1 MKKIK
6 RSFALWCYYQL
17 MRRADRHVERRL
29 RSRLLMGKEDPERLE
44 ERLGISLAER
54 PTGNLIWFHAA
65 SVGESLSLV
74 ELIKRISS
82 SQPDYNFLITTGT
95 ITSAKLILSR
105 LPSNAVHQ
113 YIPVDTPKAVEKF
126 LDRWRPSLAIWTES
140 EFWPN
145 LISFTSARDIPMILI
160 NARISEKS
168 YRRWRFF
175 KKSLKNLIE
184 KFNYSLIQD
193 QKTVKYFS
201 KIGISSNNFELTGT
215 LKEGS
220 AALPH
225 SETEQVE
232 ISKQILN
239 RPVWL
244 AASTHEGEEKL
255 IAAAHRHASK
265 ASQGLLLIIV
275 PRHPERGLEIA
286 SILTKENFKICL
298 RSKKDKISSDTQIYI
313 ADTLGELG
321 LWYRIAPVSF
331 VGGSFVPI
339 GGHNPFEPAALGSA
353 ILHGP
358 YVENFKEIY
367 NRLNVA
373 GAAVKIEEA
382 SELGVKLIETLSPEN
397 AAKLAQSAW
406 EVSSNGAE
414 ITDRAIK
421 LIYENLSLGEL

>member
-65 SVGESLSLV
+65 SVGESLSLM

-193 QKTVKYFS
+193 EKTVKYFS

-220 AALPH
+220 AALPY

-286 SILTKENFKICL
+286 SILAKENFKICL

-421 LIYENLSLGEL
+421 LIYENLSLGDL

>member
-17 MRRADRHVERRL
+17 MKRADRHVERRL

-193 QKTVKYFS
+193 KKTVTYFS

-421 LIYENLSLGEL
+421 LIYENLSLGDL

>member
-17 MRRADRHVERRL
+17 MKRADRHVERRL

-382 SELGVKLIETLSPEN
+382 SEFGVKLIETLSPEN

-421 LIYENLSLGEL
+421 LIYENLSLGDL

>member
-17 MRRADRHVERRL
+17 MRRANRYVERRL
-29 RSRLLMGKEDPERLE
+29 TSRLLMGKEDPERLE

-193 QKTVKYFS
+193 EKTVKYFS

-225 SETEQVE
+225 SEIEQVE

-286 SILTKENFKICL
+286 SILAKENFKICL
-298 RSKKDKISSDTQIYI
+298 RSKKDKILSDTQIYI

-321 LWYRIAPVSF
+321 LWYRVAPVSF

-421 LIYENLSLGEL
+421 LIYENLSLGDL

>member
-193 QKTVKYFS
+193 EKTVKYFS
-201 KIGISSNNFELTGT
+201 KIGISSDNFELTGT

-220 AALPH
+220 AALPY

-321 LWYRIAPVSF
+321 LWYRVAPVSF

-421 LIYENLSLGEL
+421 LIYENLSLGDL

>member
-17 MRRADRHVERRL
+17 MKRADRHVERRL

-113 YIPVDTPKAVEKF
+113 YIPVDTPRAVEKF

-193 QKTVKYFS
+193 EKTVKYFS

-225 SETEQVE
+225 SEIEQVE

-286 SILTKENFKICL
+286 SILAKENFKICL

-321 LWYRIAPVSF
+321 LWYRVAPVSF

-367 NRLNVA
+367 TRLNVA

-421 LIYENLSLGEL
+421 LIYENLSLGDL

>member
-145 LISFTSARDIPMILI
+145 LISFTAARDIPMILI

-193 QKTVKYFS
+193 EKTVKYFS

-421 LIYENLSLGEL
+421 LIYENLSLGDL

>member
-17 MRRADRHVERRL
+17 MKRADRHVERRL

-74 ELIKRISS
+74 ELIKRISY

-113 YIPVDTPKAVEKF
+113 YIPVDTPRAVEKF

-193 QKTVKYFS
+193 EKTVKYFS

-225 SETEQVE
+225 SEIEQVE

-421 LIYENLSLGEL
+421 LIYENLSLGDL

>member
-145 LISFTSARDIPMILI
+145 LISFTAARDIPMILI

-193 QKTVKYFS
+193 EKTVKYFS

-225 SETEQVE
+225 SEIEQVE

-298 RSKKDKISSDTQIYI
+298 RSRKDKISSDTQIYI

-321 LWYRIAPVSF
+321 LWYRVAPVSF
-331 VGGSFVPI
+331 VGGSLVPI

-353 ILHGP
+353 ILYGP
-358 YVENFKEIY
+358 YVENFKDIY

-421 LIYENLSLGEL
+421 LIYENLSLGDL

>member
-65 SVGESLSLV
+65 SVGESLSLM

-113 YIPVDTPKAVEKF
+113 YIPVDTPKAVENF

-175 KKSLKNLIE
+175 KKSLKILIE

-193 QKTVKYFS
+193 EKTVKYFS

-220 AALPH
+220 AALPY

-286 SILTKENFKICL
+286 SILAKENFKICL

-421 LIYENLSLGEL
+421 LIYENLSLGDL

>member
-1 MKKIK
+1 
-6 RSFALWCYYQL
+6 
-17 MRRADRHVERRL
+17 
-29 RSRLLMGKEDPERLE
+29 MGKEDPERLE

-193 QKTVKYFS
+193 EKTVKYFS

-220 AALPH
+220 AALPY

-421 LIYENLSLGEL
+421 LIYENLSLGDL

>member
-65 SVGESLSLV
+65 SVGESLSLM

-193 QKTVKYFS
+193 EKTVKCFS
-201 KIGISSNNFELTGT
+201 KIGISSDNFELTGT

-220 AALPH
+220 AALPY

-286 SILTKENFKICL
+286 SILAKENFKICL

-421 LIYENLSLGEL
+421 LIYENLSLGDL

>member
-17 MRRADRHVERRL
+17 MRRADRYVERRL
-29 RSRLLMGKEDPERLE
+29 TSRLLMGKEDPERLE

-145 LISFTSARDIPMILI
+145 LISFTAARDIPMILI

-193 QKTVKYFS
+193 EKTVKYFS

-225 SETEQVE
+225 SEIEQVE

-286 SILTKENFKICL
+286 SILAKENFKICL

-321 LWYRIAPVSF
+321 LWYRVAPVSF
-331 VGGSFVPI
+331 VGGSLVPI

-353 ILHGP
+353 ILYGP
-358 YVENFKEIY
+358 YVENFKDIY

-421 LIYENLSLGEL
+421 LIYENLSLGDL

>member
-193 QKTVKYFS
+193 EKTVKYFS

-220 AALPH
+220 AALPY

-286 SILTKENFKICL
+286 SILAKENFKICL

-321 LWYRIAPVSF
+321 LWYRVAPVSF

-421 LIYENLSLGEL
+421 LIYENLSLGDL

>member
-17 MRRADRHVERRL
+17 MKRADRHVERRL

-193 QKTVKYFS
+193 EKTVKYFS

-421 LIYENLSLGEL
+421 LIYENLSLGDL

>member
-65 SVGESLSLV
+65 SVGESLSLM

-193 QKTVKYFS
+193 EKTVKYFS

-220 AALPH
+220 AALPY

-321 LWYRIAPVSF
+321 LWYRVAPVSF

-421 LIYENLSLGEL
+421 LIYENLSLGDL

>member
-193 QKTVKYFS
+193 EKTVKYFS

-220 AALPH
+220 AALPY

-421 LIYENLSLGEL
+421 LIYENLSLGDL

>member
-1 MKKIK
+1 
-6 RSFALWCYYQL
+6 
-17 MRRADRHVERRL
+17 
-29 RSRLLMGKEDPERLE
+29 MGKEDPERLE

-113 YIPVDTPKAVEKF
+113 YIPVDTPRAVEKF

-421 LIYENLSLGEL
+421 LIYENLSLGDL

>member
-421 LIYENLSLGEL
+421 LIYENLSLGDL

>member
-17 MRRADRHVERRL
+17 MKRADRHVERRL

-145 LISFTSARDIPMILI
+145 LISFTAARDIPMILI

-193 QKTVKYFS
+193 EKTVKYFS

-225 SETEQVE
+225 SEIEQVE

-298 RSKKDKISSDTQIYI
+298 RSRKDKISSDTQIYI

-321 LWYRIAPVSF
+321 LWYRVAPVSF
-331 VGGSFVPI
+331 VGGSLVPI

-353 ILHGP
+353 ILYGP
-358 YVENFKEIY
+358 YVENFKDIY

-421 LIYENLSLGEL
+421 LIYENLSLGDL

>member
-17 MRRADRHVERRL
+17 MRRANRYVERRL
-29 RSRLLMGKEDPERLE
+29 TSRLLMGKEDPERLE

-145 LISFTSARDIPMILI
+145 LISFTAARDIPMILI

-175 KKSLKNLIE
+175 KKSLKYLIE

-193 QKTVKYFS
+193 EKTVKYFS

-225 SETEQVE
+225 SEIEQVE

-298 RSKKDKISSDTQIYI
+298 RSRKDKISSDTQIYI

-321 LWYRIAPVSF
+321 LWYRVAPVSF
-331 VGGSFVPI
+331 VGGSLVPI

-353 ILHGP
+353 ILYGP
-358 YVENFKEIY
+358 YVENFKDIY

-397 AAKLAQSAW
+397 AAKLAQAAW

-421 LIYENLSLGEL
+421 LIYENLSLGES

>member
-17 MRRADRHVERRL
+17 MKRADRHVERRL

-74 ELIKRISS
+74 ELIKRISY

-193 QKTVKYFS
+193 KKTVTYFS

-421 LIYENLSLGEL
+421 LIYENLSLGDL

>member
-17 MRRADRHVERRL
+17 MKRADRHVERRL

-113 YIPVDTPKAVEKF
+113 YIPVDTPRAVEKF

-193 QKTVKYFS
+193 KKTVKYFS

-321 LWYRIAPVSF
+321 LWYRVAPVSF

-421 LIYENLSLGEL
+421 LIYENLSLGDL

>member
-17 MRRADRHVERRL
+17 MKRADRHVERRL

-113 YIPVDTPKAVEKF
+113 YIPVDTPRAVEKF

-193 QKTVKYFS
+193 EKTVKYFS

-225 SETEQVE
+225 SEIEQVE

-286 SILTKENFKICL
+286 SILAKENFKICL

-421 LIYENLSLGEL
+421 LIYENLSLGDL

>member
-17 MRRADRHVERRL
+17 MKRADRHVERRL

-74 ELIKRISS
+74 ELIKRISY

-193 QKTVKYFS
+193 KKTVTYFS

-220 AALPH
+220 AALPY

-421 LIYENLSLGEL
+421 LIYENLSLGDL

>member
-1 MKKIK
+1 
-6 RSFALWCYYQL
+6 
-17 MRRADRHVERRL
+17 
-29 RSRLLMGKEDPERLE
+29 MGKEDPERLE

-421 LIYENLSLGEL
+421 LIYENLSLGDL

>member
-17 MRRADRHVERRL
+17 MKRADRHVERRL

-193 QKTVKYFS
+193 EKTVKYFS

-225 SETEQVE
+225 SEIEQVE

-286 SILTKENFKICL
+286 SILAKENFKICL

-321 LWYRIAPVSF
+321 LWYRVAPVSF

-339 GGHNPFEPAALGSA
+339 GGHNPFEPAPLGSA

-421 LIYENLSLGEL
+421 LIYENLSLGDL

>member
-17 MRRADRHVERRL
+17 MKRADRHVERRL

-193 QKTVKYFS
+193 EKTVKYFS

-225 SETEQVE
+225 SEIEQVE

-382 SELGVKLIETLSPEN
+382 SEFGVKLIETLSPEN

-421 LIYENLSLGEL
+421 LIYENLSLGDL

>member
-113 YIPVDTPKAVEKF
+113 YIPVDTPRAVEKF

-193 QKTVKYFS
+193 EKTVKYFS

-421 LIYENLSLGEL
+421 LIYENLSLGDL

>member
-17 MRRADRHVERRL
+17 MKRADRYVERRL

-145 LISFTSARDIPMILI
+145 LISFTAARDIPMILI

-193 QKTVKYFS
+193 EKTVKYFS

-225 SETEQVE
+225 SEIEQVE

-255 IAAAHRHASK
+255 IATAHRHASK

-286 SILTKENFKICL
+286 SILTKENFKIRL
-298 RSKKDKISSDTQIYI
+298 RSKKDKILFDTQIYI

-321 LWYRIAPVSF
+321 LWYRVAPVSF
-331 VGGSFVPI
+331 VGGSLVPI

-367 NRLNVA
+367 NRLNVV

-382 SELGVKLIETLSPEN
+382 SELGVKLIETLSPVN
-397 AAKLAQSAW
+397 AAKLAQAAW

-421 LIYENLSLGEL
+421 LIYENLSLGES

>member
-17 MRRADRHVERRL
+17 MKRADRHVERRL

-74 ELIKRISS
+74 ELIKRISY

-193 QKTVKYFS
+193 EKTVKYFS

-225 SETEQVE
+225 SEIEQVE

-286 SILTKENFKICL
+286 SILTKENFKIRL

-321 LWYRIAPVSF
+321 LWYRVAPVSF
-331 VGGSFVPI
+331 VGGSLVPI

-373 GAAVKIEEA
+373 GAAVRLKRH
-382 SELGVKLIETLSPEN
+382 
-397 AAKLAQSAW
+397 QS
-406 EVSSNGAE
+406 
-414 ITDRAIK
+414 
-421 LIYENLSLGEL
+421 

>member
-1 MKKIK
+1 
-6 RSFALWCYYQL
+6 
-17 MRRADRHVERRL
+17 
-29 RSRLLMGKEDPERLE
+29 MGKEDPERLE

-65 SVGESLSLV
+65 SVGESLSLM

-193 QKTVKYFS
+193 EKTVKYFS

-220 AALPH
+220 AALPY

-321 LWYRIAPVSF
+321 LWYRVAPVSF

-421 LIYENLSLGEL
+421 LIYENLSLGDL

>member
-1 MKKIK
+1 M
-6 RSFALWCYYQL
+6 
-17 MRRADRHVERRL
+17 
-29 RSRLLMGKEDPERLE
+29 
-44 ERLGISLAER
+44 
-54 PTGNLIWFHAA
+54 IWFHAA

-175 KKSLKNLIE
+175 KKSLKNDIE
-184 KFNYSLIQD
+184 NGGTLRTKKAALSFYDKNGVSLITDIAQL
-193 QKTVKYFS
+193 T
-201 KIGISSNNFELTGT
+201 SSYDAVTYANIL
-215 LKEGS
+215 
-220 AALPH
+220 
-225 SETEQVE
+225 
-232 ISKQILN
+232 SKQILN
-239 RPVWL
+239 NESV
-244 AASTHEGEEKL
+244 TG
-255 IAAAHRHASK
+255 
-265 ASQGLLLIIV
+265 
-275 PRHPERGLEIA
+275 
-286 SILTKENFKICL
+286 
-298 RSKKDKISSDTQIYI
+298 SSDVDRLYQNTFTQSYDTNITI
-313 ADTLGELG
+313 ESGSATLISDLITIVADTIYDPITKPQEKIEFVSNYPIPRGDSLS
-321 LWYRIAPVSF
+321 PVVAGKLVLSF

-421 LIYENLSLGEL
+421 LIYENLSLGDL

>member
-6 RSFALWCYYQL
+6 RSFALGCYNQL
-17 MRRADRHVERRL
+17 MKRADRHVERRL

-113 YIPVDTPKAVEKF
+113 YIPVDTPRAVEKF

-193 QKTVKYFS
+193 EKTVKYFS

-225 SETEQVE
+225 SEIEQVE

-286 SILTKENFKICL
+286 SILAKENFKICL

-421 LIYENLSLGEL
+421 LIYENLSLGDL

>member
-65 SVGESLSLV
+65 SVGESLSLM

-193 QKTVKYFS
+193 EKTVKYFS

-220 AALPH
+220 AALPY

-421 LIYENLSLGEL
+421 LIYENLSLGDF

>member
-65 SVGESLSLV
+65 SVGESLSLM

-193 QKTVKYFS
+193 EKTVKYFS

-220 AALPH
+220 AALPY

-321 LWYRIAPVSF
+321 LWYRVAPVSF

-421 LIYENLSLGEL
+421 LIYENLSLGDF

>member
-17 MRRADRHVERRL
+17 MKRADRHVERRL

-193 QKTVKYFS
+193 KKTVKYFS

-220 AALPH
+220 AALPY

-421 LIYENLSLGEL
+421 LIYENLSLGDL

>member
-17 MRRADRHVERRL
+17 MKRADRHVERRL

-74 ELIKRISS
+74 ELIKRISY

-193 QKTVKYFS
+193 KKTVTYFS

-321 LWYRIAPVSF
+321 LWYRVAPVSF

-421 LIYENLSLGEL
+421 LIYENLSLGDL

>member
-17 MRRADRHVERRL
+17 MKRADRHVERRL

-193 QKTVKYFS
+193 EKTVKYFS

-225 SETEQVE
+225 SEIEQVE

-421 LIYENLSLGEL
+421 LIYENLSLGDL